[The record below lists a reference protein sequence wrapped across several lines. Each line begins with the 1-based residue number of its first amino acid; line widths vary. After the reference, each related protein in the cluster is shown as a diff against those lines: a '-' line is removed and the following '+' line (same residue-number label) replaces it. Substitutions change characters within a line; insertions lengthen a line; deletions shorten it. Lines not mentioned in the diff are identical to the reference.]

1 MEMTYGKRPV
11 QSSKHQTYTH
21 NVMGE
26 VTLVWGLLRL
36 APIKLV
42 A

>member
-1 MEMTYGKRPV
+1 MEVTYGKRPV

-21 NVMGE
+21 MGE
-26 VTLVWGLLRL
+26 VTLVWGLPRL
-36 APIKLV
+36 TPIKLL